1 MSDHDTI
8 EVRAI
13 VTLSTA
19 ALQTIVSNAKAIV
32 GANAKGHYRVDTAG
46 LVNRMISKFLMEK
59 NFAAWVAD
67 TANYP
72 ALRSES
78 MQ

>member
-19 ALQTIVSNAKAIV
+19 ALQTIVRNAKALV
-32 GANAKGHYRVDTAG
+32 GPNAKGHYRVDTAG
-46 LVNRMISKFLMEK
+46 LVNLMISKFLMEK
-59 NFAAWVAD
+59 DFAAYVGD
-67 TANYP
+67 PANYP
-72 ALRSES
+72 SLRSES